1 MYHVLHIIHKL
12 ISSNVHGI
20 PISEFSLHDD
30 SHISIVVGTVMTYI
44 TAPEIEL
51 LAVSLTQVLAVVRCF
66 LLYSPKCFYLLCVM

>member
-1 MYHVLHIIHKL
+1 M
-12 ISSNVHGI
+12 HGI
-20 PISEFSLHDD
+20 PISELSLHDD

>member
-1 MYHVLHIIHKL
+1 M
-12 ISSNVHGI
+12 HGI

-30 SHISIVVGTVMTYI
+30 SYISIVVGTVMTYI

>member
-1 MYHVLHIIHKL
+1 MCEGFQSVSYLCMTT
-12 ISSNVHGI
+12 
-20 PISEFSLHDD
+20 
-30 SHISIVVGTVMTYI
+30 HISIVVGTVMTYI